1 MQRWIF
7 AFLVGDI
14 VALFSPI
21 LLPLTTLFIL
31 FFFVLVLT
39 ILVTVKTSSRGKLKR
54 HRIFSAVIAI
64 NGFVAGFVYLMCM
77 SNAHFNNNFVLAKA
91 QTFLVHGEV
100 SSVVVKKESNPSVI
114 FSLKVKSIDGQP
126 LESPWLST
134 VIRVSWYKPNVLL
147 QQGDILTTTV
157 KLAKPHGYQNRFG
170 FDYNQ
175 WVFSKGIIAT
185 GSVKKIHTHSS
196 SSNLKSTQQ
205 TSVNKLIGALKELEL
220 KGENTQGILL
230 AVGLGNRS
238 LITSEQF
245 ELYNHMGI
253 SHLLAI
259 SGLHIGIIFLV
270 IKLLLKLVSKGL
282 LTVTQFHLSHRI
294 STILVLVLLWMYIGL
309 IDFPISATRAGL
321 FVSLWALLDLTFSN
335 INKIKLLL
343 SVAFFSLLIDPFS
356 PLNAAWWL
364 TFSAVL
370 GIVLFIQKVPFLKP
384 VSIDSVSI
392 KAAPTKSEDIEEQDQ
407 SLNIDPVLKA
417 KLLILFTSLKNK
429 MVYLVKFQVFIT
441 VWMMPVVLF
450 WFGGV
455 SMSGVLTN
463 LIAIPIFSL
472 ILVPCIFIGTIGA
485 LLDIS
490 WLTYLLVFADT
501 LLSPLINLFSSYSI
515 FHYWIDLAF
524 GVWAWWLLIIC
535 IVLIL
540 PAYAFRGKFSSK
552 AISHRNKVLSRRIS
566 RRNKGSLVLG
576 ILLFLPMALSFYPWQ
591 TSSVKQFQPK
601 LKMFVLDVGQG
612 TSILFQQGSSAFIYD
627 LGPIYPSGF
636 NATQAVVQPML
647 VGLGITDVALIVI
660 SHNDSDHIG
669 DINVLGKPEWIA
681 ARKRNC
687 KPQMFNWLNV
697 KVEMLWPEEPQFNSF
712 AVKHSSR
719 NKPSENKLSKND
731 SSCVVKITDKLSNIT
746 VLLTGDITSKIE
758 RRLLVMHNKSKID
771 LKADVLI
778 SAHHGSKYSSAQK
791 FINTVAPIKVL
802 HSAGVNNRFG
812 FPTKEVI
819 RRFDIFADQAL
830 ALRQIQPQQAEPEQK
845 ELQLMQTSLPL
856 IAQYSTNKQGML
868 EVTFIQ
874 SEEDST
880 GKNSTNNELIVGGYL
895 NNWQPFWKKQNPFRF
910 TSKIR

>member
-39 ILVTVKTSSRGKLKR
+39 IVATVKTNSSVKLKR
-54 HRIFSAVIAI
+54 HRIFSAAI
-64 NGFVAGFVYLMCM
+64 VLNGFVAGFVYLMCM

-91 QTFLVHGEV
+91 QTFLIHGEV

-114 FSLKVKSIDGQP
+114 FNLKVKSIDGQP
-126 LESPWLST
+126 IATPWLST
-134 VIRVSWYKPNVLL
+134 AIRVSWYKPNLLL

-175 WVFSKGIIAT
+175 WVFSKGGIAT

-196 SSNLKSTQQ
+196 STNLKSSQQ
-205 TSVNKLIGALKELEL
+205 TSVNKLIGVLKELDL
-220 KGENTQGILL
+220 KGKNTQGILL

-245 ELYNHMGI
+245 QLYNHMGI

-270 IKLLLKLVSKGL
+270 IKLLLKIVSKGL
-282 LTVTQFHLSHRI
+282 LTVTQFHLSHTT

-309 IDFPISATRAGL
+309 IDFSISATRAGL

-343 SVAFFSLLIDPFS
+343 FVAFFSLLIDPFS

-384 VSIDSVSI
+384 VSIDTLSI
-392 KAAPTKSEDIEEQDQ
+392 KTAPTKAALTRKGDIEDQEQEK
-407 SLNIDPVLKA
+407 SLNVDPVLKA
-417 KLLILFTSLKNK
+417 KLLILFISLKSK

-441 VWMMPVVLF
+441 IWMMPVVLF

-455 SMSGVLTN
+455 SVSGVVTN

-485 LLDIS
+485 LLDIT
-490 WLTYLLVFADT
+490 WLTYLLVFADV

-515 FHYWIDLAF
+515 FHYWVDLAF

-535 IVLIL
+535 CVLVL
-540 PAYAFRGKFSSK
+540 PAYGFSRQFSSK
-552 AISHRNKVLSRRIS
+552 AASHRIS
-566 RRNKGSLVLG
+566 RRKQGSLVLG
-576 ILLFLPMALSFYPWQ
+576 LLLFLPMALSFYPWQ
-591 TSSVKQFQPK
+591 TSSLKQFQPK

-636 NATQAVVQPML
+636 NATQAVVKPML
-647 VGLGITDVALIVI
+647 VGLGITDVAHIVI

-669 DINVLGKPEWIA
+669 DINVLGKPEWVA
-681 ARKRNC
+681 TRKRNC

-697 KVEMLWPEEPQFNSF
+697 KVEMIWPEEPQFNSF
-712 AVKHSSR
+712 AVKKTPG
-719 NKPSENKLSKND
+719 NKLSENRNKLSKND
-731 SSCVVKITDKLSNIT
+731 SSCVVKITDKLTNMT

-771 LKADVLI
+771 LTSDVLI

-819 RRFDIFADQAL
+819 SRFDIFADQAVTS
-830 ALRQIQPQQAEPEQK
+830 QQTEPH
-845 ELQLMQTSLPL
+845 LMETKLPL
-856 IAQYSTNKQGML
+856 ITQYSTNKQGML
-868 EVTFIQ
+868 EVTFTQ
-874 SEEDST
+874 TGDDPT
-880 GKNSTNNELIVGGYL
+880 GKNLTDDELIVEGYL